1 MSFVNWQQSLAILD
15 ANLKH
20 VATEWLRQ
28 AARDSATT
36 NVQLNDEF
44 RQTFL
49 QMSND
54 R

>member
-1 MSFVNWQQSLAILD
+1 MSSVNWQQRLAMLD

-28 AARDSATT
+28 AAKDSATT

-44 RQTFL
+44 RKTFL
-49 QMSND
+49 QVSND